1 MPASS
6 VSSARLRARVRRILW
21 FGARMV
27 FTFIW
32 WELVLRRV
40 LGHERVNRGAL
51 ERYRRIARE
60 FRDLSISMGGV
71 LIKIGQFISSRVDV
85 LPRAITDELADLQDE
100 VPPEKFE
107 DIRAV
112 IEGEL
117 GKPLEKAFA
126 FFDSQVD
133 AAASLGQVHHA
144 RLLTGEEVVVKVQRP
159 GITLIVTTDLSA
171 VRTVL
176 GWVRNY
182 GPIRRRVDL
191 IALLDEFSRTLYQ
204 ELDYVQEAENART
217 FAANF
222 AGDPDVY
229 IPHVYQEI
237 GTRRV
242 LVLEDVTT
250 IKIADLASLTSSG
263 VDRKQVASRLFN
275 TYLKQFFED
284 GFFHADPHPG
294 NLFIR
299 PTGDPAARPRPFVLT
314 FVDFGMVGR
323 IAPFVRTQM
332 REVLLGLTTRDAA
345 RIVRAEVALG
355 FFLPGADLAAIEKAT
370 EQVFARFYGITTAE
384 LIKMDKRELQ
394 TFAHQFRDLLYEM
407 PFQVPQD
414 FIYLGRCAGIL
425 SGMCSSLDPDIN
437 YFSLLE
443 PYAQKILEEEL
454 TSGLSDWLA
463 KATDMLS
470 LLVRLPAQADRFF
483 SKAASGELEMKVSPS
498 RELDREIRG
507 LTSAID
513 RLVWGVVFAALLM
526 AGVIS
531 LASHVTIVGA
541 VALALSA
548 IALLGVFL
556 VGRR

>member
-6 VSSARLRARVRRILW
+6 PSSARLRARVRRILW
-21 FGARMV
+21 FGARTV
-27 FTFIW
+27 FTVIW

-60 FRDLSISMGGV
+60 FRDLSVSMGGV
-71 LIKIGQFISSRVDV
+71 LIKVGQFVSSRVDV
-85 LPRAITDELADLQDE
+85 LPRAITDELAGLQDQ

-112 IEGEL
+112 IEEEL
-117 GKPLEKAFA
+117 GKPLKKAFA
-126 FFDSQVD
+126 FFDPQVE

-144 RLLTGEEVVVKVQRP
+144 RLLTGENVVVKVQRP

-171 VRTVL
+171 VHTVL
-176 GWVRNY
+176 GWIRNY

-191 IALLDEFSRTLYQ
+191 IALLDEFSRILYQ
-204 ELDYVQEAENART
+204 ELDYVQEAENAAK

-222 AGDPDVY
+222 ADDPDVY
-229 IPHVYQEI
+229 IPQVYREL

-250 IKIADLASLTSSG
+250 IKITDMAALRSAG
-263 VDRKQVASRLFN
+263 VDLGQVASRLFN
-275 TYLKQFFED
+275 TYLQQFFED

-294 NLFIR
+294 NLFVR
-299 PTGDPAARPRPFVLT
+299 PVGDPASRPRPFVLT

-323 IAPFVRTQM
+323 IAPFVRTQL

-370 EQVFARFYGITTAE
+370 EQVFARFYGITTSE
-384 LIKMDKRELQ
+384 LVKMDKRELQ

-443 PYAQKILEEEL
+443 PYASKILQEEL
-454 TSGLSDWLA
+454 TGGLSDWLA

-470 LLVRLPAQADRFF
+470 LLVRLPTQADRFF
-483 SKAASGELEMKVSPS
+483 SKAASGEMEMKVSPS

-513 RLVWGVVFAALLM
+513 RLVWGVMFAALLM

-531 LASHVTIVGA
+531 LASHLAVVGIA
-541 VALALSA
+541 ALALA
-548 IALLGVFL
+548 VIALFGVFL

>member
-6 VSSARLRARVRRILW
+6 PSSARLRARVRRILW
-21 FGARMV
+21 FGARTV
-27 FTFIW
+27 FTVIG

-60 FRDLSISMGGV
+60 FRDLSVSMGGV
-71 LIKIGQFISSRVDV
+71 LIKVGQFVSSRVDV
-85 LPRAITDELADLQDE
+85 LPRAITDELAGLQDQ

-112 IEGEL
+112 IEEEL

-126 FFDSQVD
+126 FFDPRVE

-144 RLLTGEEVVVKVQRP
+144 RLLTGENVVVKVQRP

-176 GWVRNY
+176 GWIRNY

-191 IALLDEFSRTLYQ
+191 IALLDEFSRILYQ
-204 ELDYVQEAENART
+204 ELDYVQEAENAAK

-222 AGDPDVY
+222 ADDPEVY
-229 IPHVYQEI
+229 IPQVYREL

-250 IKIADLASLTSSG
+250 LKITDVAALRSAG
-263 VDRKQVASRLFN
+263 VDRRQVASRLFN
-275 TYLKQFFED
+275 TYLQQFFED

-294 NLFIR
+294 NLFVR
-299 PTGDPAARPRPFVLT
+299 PAGDPASRPRPFVLT

-323 IAPFVRTQM
+323 IAPFVRTQL

-370 EQVFARFYGITTAE
+370 EQVFARFYGITTSE
-384 LIKMDKRELQ
+384 LVKMDKRELQ

-443 PYAQKILEEEL
+443 PFASKILQEEL
-454 TSGLSDWLA
+454 TGGLSDWLA

-470 LLVRLPAQADRFF
+470 LFVRLPTQADRFF

-531 LASHVTIVGA
+531 LASHFAVVGT
-541 VALALSA
+541 VALAFSV
-548 IALLGVFL
+548 IALFGMFL

>member
-1 MPASS
+1 MPASAP
-6 VSSARLRARVRRILW
+6 SSARLRARVRRILW
-21 FGARMV
+21 FGARSV
-27 FTFIW
+27 FTVIW
-32 WELVLRRV
+32 WELVLRRL
-40 LGHERVNRGAL
+40 LGNERVNRGEL
-51 ERYRRIARE
+51 DRYGRMARE
-60 FRDLSISMGGV
+60 FRDLSVSMGGV

-112 IEGEL
+112 VEEEL

-126 FFDSQVD
+126 FFDARVE

-144 RLLTGEEVVVKVQRP
+144 RLLTGQEVVVKVQRP
-159 GITLIVTTDLSA
+159 GIALIVTTDLSA

-176 GWVRNY
+176 GWIRNY

-191 IALLDEFSRTLYQ
+191 VALLDEFSRTLYQ

-222 AGDPDVY
+222 ADDPQVY
-229 IPHVYQEI
+229 IPRVYQEM

-242 LVLEDVTT
+242 LILEDVTT
-250 IKIADLASLTSSG
+250 IKITDVAALASAG
-263 VDRKQVASRLFN
+263 VDRKQVARRLFN

-299 PTGDPAARPRPFVLT
+299 PAGDPAARPRPFVLT

-323 IAPFVRTQM
+323 IVTSVRTQL

-345 RIVRAEVALG
+345 RIIRAEVALG

-370 EQVFARFYGITTAE
+370 EQVFARFYGITTSE
-384 LIKMDKRELQ
+384 LLKMDKRELQ

-454 TSGLSDWLA
+454 TGGLRDWLG
-463 KATDMLS
+463 KATDMLA
-470 LLVRLPAQADRFF
+470 LLARLPTQADRFF

-498 RELDREIRG
+498 RELDREIRR
-507 LTSAID
+507 LTGAIE

-531 LASHVTIVGA
+531 LSSHLSIVGIVLLV
-541 VALALSA
+541 VAA

-556 VGRR
+556 SGR

>member
-1 MPASS
+1 
-6 VSSARLRARVRRILW
+6 VRRILW
-21 FGARMV
+21 FGARTV
-27 FTFIW
+27 FTVIW

-40 LGHERVNRGAL
+40 LGPERVNRGAL

-60 FRDLSISMGGV
+60 FRDLSVSMGGV
-71 LIKIGQFISSRVDV
+71 LIKVGQFISSRVDV
-85 LPRAITDELADLQDE
+85 LPRAITDELAGLQDE

-112 IEGEL
+112 IEDEL
-117 GKPLEKAFA
+117 GKPLEEAFA
-126 FFDSQVD
+126 FFNPQVE

-144 RLLTGEEVVVKVQRP
+144 RLLTGEDVVVKVQRP

-176 GWVRNY
+176 GWIRNY

-191 IALLDEFSRTLYQ
+191 IALLDEFSRILYQ
-204 ELDYVQEAENART
+204 ELDYVQEAENAGK

-222 AGDPDVY
+222 ADDPDVY
-229 IPHVYQEI
+229 IPQVYREL

-250 IKIADLASLTSSG
+250 IKITDMASLASSG

-275 TYLKQFFED
+275 TYLQQFFED

-299 PTGDPAARPRPFVLT
+299 PTGDPASRPRPFVLT

-370 EQVFARFYGITTAE
+370 EQVFARFYGITTSE
-384 LIKMDKRELQ
+384 LVKMDKRELQ

-443 PYAQKILEEEL
+443 PFASKILQEEL

-470 LLVRLPAQADRFF
+470 LLVRLPTQADRFF
-483 SKAASGELEMKVSPS
+483 SKATSGELEMKVSPS

-531 LASHVTIVGA
+531 LASHVTVVGA

>member
-1 MPASS
+1 MPASPP
-6 VSSARLRARVRRILW
+6 SSARLRARVRRILW
-21 FGARMV
+21 FGARTV
-27 FTFIW
+27 FTVIW

-40 LGHERVNRGAL
+40 LGNERVNRGEL
-51 ERYRRIARE
+51 DRYRRIARE
-60 FRDLSISMGGV
+60 FRDLSVSMGGV
-71 LIKIGQFISSRVDV
+71 LIKVGQFISSRVDV

-112 IEGEL
+112 IESEL

-144 RLLTGEEVVVKVQRP
+144 RLLTGEAVVVKVQRP
-159 GITLIVTTDLSA
+159 GIALIVTTDLSA

-176 GWVRNY
+176 GWIRNY

-191 IALLDEFSRTLYQ
+191 LALLDEFSRTLYQ
-204 ELDYVQEAENART
+204 ELDYVQEAENAGT

-222 AGDPDVY
+222 AGDPNVY
-229 IPHVYQEI
+229 IPHVYREI

-250 IKIADLASLTSSG
+250 IKIADVASLASSG

-275 TYLKQFFED
+275 AYLKQFFED

-299 PTGDPAARPRPFVLT
+299 PTGDPFARPRPFVLT

-323 IAPFVRTQM
+323 IAPLVRTQL
-332 REVLLGLTTRDAA
+332 REVLLGLTTRDAG

-370 EQVFARFYGITTAE
+370 EQVFARFYGITTSE
-384 LIKMDKRELQ
+384 LLRMDKRELQ

-454 TSGLSDWLA
+454 TSGLSDWVG

-470 LLVRLPAQADRFF
+470 LLVRLPTQADRFF
-483 SKAASGELEMKVSPS
+483 SKAATGDLEMKVSPS

-507 LTSAID
+507 LTGAID

-531 LASHVTIVGA
+531 LASHLDVVGIV
-541 VALALSA
+541 VLALAA
-548 IALLGVFL
+548 IALVGVFL
-556 VGRR
+556 IGR